1 VVFRL
6 RFRKEKTNQTG
17 KMMAAYQ
24 QVLTSM
30 TKQTISA
37 AVSFVEAGDTLVI
50 LSEPMDLMKRRAS
63 SWRRQ
68 WRYRVGSTRS
78 LVTVAANGAAAGRRA
93 PRPT

>member
-24 QVLTSM
+24 QVLTST

-37 AVSFVEAGDTLVI
+37 AVSIVEAGDTLVI
-50 LSEPMDLMKRRAS
+50 LPESMDLMKRRPC

-68 WRYRVGSTRS
+68 WHYREGSTRS
-78 LVTVAANGAAAGRRA
+78 LVPVAANGAAVG
-93 PRPT
+93 